1 MSSQPDAAPPNAAG
15 APFLDRIGIPSV
27 LKWGFLGVLVFMTG
41 LGVESNFVTPHL
53 VATLGRGEGT
63 ISIVIAMYSLAV
75 AVASYLSGALSDLLG
90 PKKVMLIGF
99 IIWIVFQVGFLLSIP
114 TGNIWLVGVMYFFRG
129 FGFPLFT
136 FSFLVWV
143 NITALKSKAG
153 TAIGWF
159 YVMFTGG
166 LPTLGSLLAVGAI
179 PAFGGGTR
187 GETGAMWVSSLLIVV
202 GFCLVWFGCHEPR
215 GMARIAPEG
224 EPASRIMLSGLRLT
238 FTNSKV
244 LQGFLVRL
252 INTAPEFGMFII
264 MPAVISTTLGWGQ
277 SRWLL
282 MTVCVYAGNIL
293 FNAFFGHIGDRIG
306 WVNTVRW
313 CGVFASALALL
324 AWWYVP
330 HWVPAGSAWG
340 YAVSVVAGVV
350 YGIFLAGFVPMGAIM
365 PENAPD
371 HRGAAMAM
379 YTTAAGGAFFL
390 GSAVV
395 AVVLGITGALDWS
408 SYAQNSAVIWTFV
421 ALYAC
426 AFVMVGNLRT
436 QQDDPEHR
444 RQIRDAD
451 TASLAIQAANNQ
463 QTTIHAPVPSVRD
476 ES

>member
-1 MSSQPDAAPPNAAG
+1 MSRPSGKPAAKPAAERSRKGIVSDDGQRASVDNIRRSVEDAWERRTA
-15 APFLDRIGIPSV
+15 L
-27 LKWGFLGVLVFMTG
+27 TG
-41 LGVESNFVTPHL
+41 RHTHFHE
-53 VATLGRGEGT
+53 RR
-63 ISIVIAMYSLAV
+63 
-75 AVASYLSGALSDLLG
+75 GALY
-90 PKKVMLIGF
+90 
-99 IIWIVFQVGFLLSIP
+99 
-114 TGNIWLVGVMYFFRG
+114 T
-129 FGFPLFT
+129 
-136 FSFLVWV
+136 
-143 NITALKSKAG
+143 
-153 TAIGWF
+153 
-159 YVMFTGG
+159 
-166 LPTLGSLLAVGAI
+166 LLANTSSRLLPLLVVRPH
-179 PAFGGGTR
+179 PALR
-187 GETGAMWVSSLLIVV
+187 VV
-202 GFCLVWFGCHEPR
+202 
-215 GMARIAPEG
+215 
-224 EPASRIMLSGLRLT
+224 
-238 FTNSKV
+238 
-244 LQGFLVRL
+244 
-252 INTAPEFGMFII
+252 
-264 MPAVISTTLGWGQ
+264 
-277 SRWLL
+277 
-282 MTVCVYAGNIL
+282 AG
-293 FNAFFGHIGDRIG
+293 
-306 WVNTVRW
+306 
-313 CGVFASALALL
+313 LALL

-340 YAVSVVAGVV
+340 YAVSVVAGVA

>member
-1 MSSQPDAAPPNAAG
+1 MASTTSPATSQPG
-15 APFLDRIGIPSV
+15 AEIPFLDRIGIPSV

-53 VATLGRGEGT
+53 VATLHRGEGT
-63 ISIVIAMYSLAV
+63 ISVIIAMYSLAV
-75 AVASYLSGALSDLLG
+75 AIASYLSGALSDLWG
-90 PKKVMLIGF
+90 PKKVMLLGF
-99 IIWIVFQVGFLLSIP
+99 VIWMVFQVGFLLAIP
-114 TGNIWLVGVMYFFRG
+114 TGNLWLVGIMYFFRG

-143 NITALKSKAG
+143 NITAMKSKAG

-166 LPTLGSLLAVGAI
+166 LPTLGSLIAVGAI
-179 PAFGGGTR
+179 PAFGGGTV
-187 GETGAMWVSSLLIVV
+187 GETGAMWASSLLIIA
-202 GFCLVWFGCHEPR
+202 GFCLVWFGCHEEKGTR
-215 GMARIAPEG
+215 RIAPEG
-224 EPASRIMLSGLRLT
+224 ESTSQILLAGLRLT
-238 FTNSKV
+238 VTNRKV

-293 FNAFFGHIGDRIG
+293 FNAFFGHVGDRVG

-313 CGVFASALALL
+313 CGVFASALSLL

-330 HWVPAGSAWG
+330 HMVPAGSGWG
-340 YAVSVVAGVV
+340 YALSVLAGVAF
-350 YGIFLAGFVPMGAIM
+350 GIFLAGFVPMGAIL

-395 AVVLGITGALDWS
+395 AVVLGITGAMGWS
-408 SYAQNSAVIWTFV
+408 TFAQNSAVIWTFV

-436 QQDDPEHR
+436 QQDDPAHR
-444 RQIRDAD
+444 QSIRDAD
-451 TASLAIQAANNQ
+451 TAALQIQAANHQN
-463 QTTIHAPVPSVRD
+463 TTIQH
-476 ES
+476 